1 MSYELKT
8 APKFERLFK
17 KLPEDTQRRILS
29 KAYYQLSDNPYQG
42 KYLHGRL
49 KGKLSF
55 EVGDYRIVYEIRD
68 NIVYLLGVGH
78 RKKIY
83 EMLAR

>member
-1 MSYELKT
+1 MNHELRT
-8 APKFERLFK
+8 TPKFEQLFK
-17 KLPEDTQRRILS
+17 KLPEDTQGRVLS
-29 KAYYQLSDNPYQG
+29 KLHQLSDNPYQG

-68 NIVYLLGVGH
+68 NINSLFAWS
-78 RKKIY
+78 RT
-83 EMLAR
+83 